1 MTRAVSSLQT
11 HTKMALTLSE
21 AGVEL
26 LPDSRQTEAFLS
38 SDLSSSSLPP
48 PSPPTYLPTGPSAW
62 PDGEAD

>member
-26 LPDSRQTEAFLS
+26 AAGH
-38 SDLSSSSLPP
+38 
-48 PSPPTYLPTGPSAW
+48 YHMSALLRVSYQVLA
-62 PDGEAD
+62 GQAYQRLRSERKNVV